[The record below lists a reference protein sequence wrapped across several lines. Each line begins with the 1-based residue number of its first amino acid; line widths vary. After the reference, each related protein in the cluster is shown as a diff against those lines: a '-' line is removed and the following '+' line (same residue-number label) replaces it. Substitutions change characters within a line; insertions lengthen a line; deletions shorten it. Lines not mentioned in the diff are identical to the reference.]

1 MRIRKI
7 LAISVIVL
15 LGGIILWG
23 CRNRENVSSQ
33 ENSLSEE
40 VCEIAIE
47 NMTLGAAY
55 PDTEEVEK
63 MINEI
68 TVPAIS
74 CKVKI
79 VNCYI
84 GDHAN
89 MLKKS
94 RMGIQQLDLVPGF
107 SEHLSNDFACI
118 FSFFHIFCC
127 TPIFFFMK
135 QKDIRKVRSL
145 LNRCTFLVSFS
156 IFLIYL
162 S

>member
-89 MLKKS
+89 MLKKVQNGNS
-94 RMGIQQLDLVPGF
+94 TVGF
-107 SEHLSNDFACI
+107 SEYRND
-118 FSFFHIFCC
+118 H
-127 TPIFFFMK
+127 
-135 QKDIRKVRSL
+135 
-145 LNRCTFLVSFS
+145 FLVRAGFRRCAVGTE
-156 IFLIYL
+156 
-162 S
+162 

>member
-79 VNCYI
+79 YI
-84 GDHAN
+84 FH
-89 MLKKS
+89 
-94 RMGIQQLDLVPGF
+94 R
-107 SEHLSNDFACI
+107 SN
-118 FSFFHIFCC
+118 
-127 TPIFFFMK
+127 
-135 QKDIRKVRSL
+135 L
-145 LNRCTFLVSFS
+145 
-156 IFLIYL
+156 
-162 S
+162 

>member
-47 NMTLGAAY
+47 NMTLGASY

-74 CKVKI
+74 C
-79 VNCYI
+79 
-84 GDHAN
+84 
-89 MLKKS
+89 
-94 RMGIQQLDLVPGF
+94 
-107 SEHLSNDFACI
+107 
-118 FSFFHIFCC
+118 
-127 TPIFFFMK
+127 
-135 QKDIRKVRSL
+135 
-145 LNRCTFLVSFS
+145 
-156 IFLIYL
+156 
-162 S
+162 